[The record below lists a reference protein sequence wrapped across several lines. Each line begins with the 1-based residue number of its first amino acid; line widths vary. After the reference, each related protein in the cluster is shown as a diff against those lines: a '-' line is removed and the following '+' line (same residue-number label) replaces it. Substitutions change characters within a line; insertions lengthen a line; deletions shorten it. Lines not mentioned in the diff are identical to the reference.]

1 MEQSSKE
8 TWMNHEMIIDPLA
21 QEDVEDAYRYFED
34 LRRGLG
40 TEFLEALSDLLDKI
54 EANPS
59 LFQVVDKDIRRGLI
73 RRFQYAIFYRNI
85 D

>member
-73 RRFQYAIFYRNI
+73 RRFLFAIFYRII